1 MPDSGVIT
9 HAPNLAEALAA
20 GTVALT
26 PDALRDRS
34 RGALL
39 GQAAGN
45 LLGLP
50 EEGQWHY
57 DIKCWY
63 PHGLTEIDPDEAHRP
78 MDDDLAQ
85 AVELAESLLAG
96 GDLATVFADHMIRW
110 YQENGRGCGSTTRAA
125 ISNLMD
131 GIAPPVAARMV
142 YSERNRVAPNG
153 GVMRCAPVA
162 IARRREPAQ
171 LVSDSAVS
179 CAVTHYAPAC
189 QWACIVINAVIARLL
204 AGAAPDLGGVMA
216 AATADGCPNL
226 AAMAGDDGIP
236 TDILDAVA
244 AGRSVPPGIDWLLC
258 DHHIIAH
265 TLLAMQAGLWAAV
278 TPLGFEDALVAMVSA
293 GGDADTN
300 AAVAG
305 AVLGARYGASA
316 IPQRWQNCIPQRER
330 ITGLADSLAGMAGN

>member
-1 MPDSGVIT
+1 
-9 HAPNLAEALAA
+9 
-20 GTVALT
+20 
-26 PDALRDRS
+26 
-34 RGALL
+34 
-39 GQAAGN
+39 
-45 LLGLP
+45 
-50 EEGQWHY
+50 
-57 DIKCWY
+57 
-63 PHGLTEIDPDEAHRP
+63 
-78 MDDDLAQ
+78 
-85 AVELAESLLAG
+85 
-96 GDLATVFADHMIRW
+96 MIRW
-110 YQENGRGCGSTTRAA
+110 LQENGERLRQYHAGC
-125 ISNLMD
+125 ISNLMN
-131 GIAPPVAARMV
+131 GIAPPAAARMV

-179 CAVTHYAPAC
+179 CAVTHYAQAC
-189 QWACIVINAVIARLL
+189 QWACIVINAIIARLL
-204 AGAAPDLGGVMA
+204 AGAAPDLSGVMA

-278 TPLGFEDALVAMVSA
+278 TPLGFEEALVAMVSA